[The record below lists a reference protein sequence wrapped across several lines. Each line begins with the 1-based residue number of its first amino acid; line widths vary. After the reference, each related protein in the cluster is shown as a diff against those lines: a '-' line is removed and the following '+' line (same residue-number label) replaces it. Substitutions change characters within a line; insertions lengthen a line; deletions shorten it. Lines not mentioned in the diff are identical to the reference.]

1 MVAVLGIKFHVNSC
15 CPENMLNSRM
25 ASGKAG
31 FKQIQEIA
39 RPNAAKPHQPL
50 SFVGFRLVSYVVDD
64 GVCLFG
70 RWPIRVELLV
80 V

>member
-1 MVAVLGIKFHVNSC
+1 
-15 CPENMLNSRM
+15 M

-70 RWPIRVELLV
+70 RWPIRVEFFFV
-80 V
+80 